1 MAKKKNDAV
10 NPDFADM
17 ENPTFFESVDDMN
30 ESGLVDDGI
39 IYSDS
44 GDSLADNEPGWE
56 PYDAPEGE
64 NKKSDSSALPT
75 NDKDGVSVP
84 GEELVELVIAFDHTT
99 GAQQVKFSI
108 NLKEFVI
115 PVGEPVMVPKYV
127 RDYWV
132 SMSKQKFEFDR
143 QRRAFESN
151 DE

>member
-17 ENPTFFESVDDMN
+17 ENPTFFESVEDMN

-39 IYSDS
+39 SYSDS
-44 GDSLADNEPGWE
+44 GDSLAENEE
-56 PYDAPEGE
+56 
-64 NKKSDSSALPT
+64 KCDSA
-75 NDKDGVSVP
+75 
-84 GEELVELVIAFDHTT
+84 EELVELVIPFDHTT
-99 GAQQVKFSI
+99 GATNVKFSI

-115 PVGEPVMVPKYV
+115 AVGEPVMVPKYV